1 MIDNIAYA
9 RATVLNTKLIR
20 NYPHY
25 SNQSKVAVIYLP
37 FYTLLTVPNPS
48 GFWSS
53 KTSAIGLKGHFHGSL
68 VFTLQNQRLIINKV
82 NYPKPWLIRVVEEF
96 E

>member
-9 RATVLNTKLIR
+9 RATVLNTKLVR

-53 KTSAIGLKGHFHGSL
+53 KTSATGLKGHFHGSL

>member
-37 FYTLLTVPNPS
+37 FYTVDRAKLE
-48 GFWSS
+48 GFLVFQDLSHSS
-53 KTSAIGLKGHFHGSL
+53 KML
-68 VFTLQNQRLIINKV
+68 
-82 NYPKPWLIRVVEEF
+82 
-96 E
+96 